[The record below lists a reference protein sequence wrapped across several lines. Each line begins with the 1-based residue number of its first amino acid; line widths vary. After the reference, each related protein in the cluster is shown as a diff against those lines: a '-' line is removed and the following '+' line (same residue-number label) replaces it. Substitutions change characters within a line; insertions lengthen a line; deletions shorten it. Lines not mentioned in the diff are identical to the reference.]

1 MAGNLVSSQPHG
13 PPTEQQVQITPFLGR
28 DAAFAPP
35 EPREEGV
42 NWGRYLSALR
52 RYRWLMLAIVLTGSG
67 AGVAVTRLIPPD
79 FNATTTVWVESG
91 DPARAGP
98 LRTNELL
105 DATGWVQLLQTPLV
119 YDPVVHKLRLY
130 IEPDLLRDSMAFTTF
145 DVSERFRTGQYTL
158 ELGEGVRQWTLRRRD
173 TEIERGAVGD
183 SIGRQLGWRWAP
195 TAQQLRGGKRDI
207 EFDLKDPRQVVTEL
221 NSNLRA
227 TMPEDGSFLKLT
239 LSSKDRYRVA
249 EVVNAI
255 SAEFVDIAADLKK
268 RKLTELRVALDSQVA
283 IAYQNLRN
291 AESQLKN
298 FQISTITAQRAGGPI
313 APGLASTTNQVTGSY
328 FQQRVQQDRI
338 KQDREQLEAVLARA
352 RAGAITVD
360 AFQTI
365 PSVNQAPQLKQ
376 SLADLTVREAD
387 LSALLQR
394 YTPEH
399 PVVLR
404 AQTQIDLLR
413 SQYIPQYAQ
422 ALVDQL
428 KLQEA
433 DLAVRIG
440 AAATE
445 LREIPEVTITE
456 SRLTRE
462 MSAADALYKMLAQR
476 LEEAKLSELSAIP
489 DVRVL
494 DPAVPPRRPASD
506 SAPKIIMMA
515 IAGSIGLAIGLA
527 LLLDQLDKRFRYP
540 EQVSTE
546 LGLPILGAIPAIKKS
561 RRGELGPEQAA
572 QVVEAFRTIRLNLAH
587 SYGAGG
593 PVALTISSPGPGD
606 GKSLVSSNL
615 AVSFAEAGY
624 RTVLIDG
631 DIRRGEIHR
640 MFGVDRRPG
649 LLDCLTAGATYD
661 QIIRPTSQ
669 RNLWVIACGT
679 RRHQGPE
686 LLGSAAMADLMAH
699 LKSQFNVVIVD
710 SPPLGAGIDPFV
722 LGTTTGHMMMVFRTG
737 ETDRQMAEAKLRLL
751 DRLPVRVLGAVLNEI
766 QAEGVYRYYSYLYGY
781 TTDEEPAQ
789 IAAQSE
795 GVANSAG

>member
-1 MAGNLVSSQPHG
+1 MAGHLVSSESRG
-13 PPTEQQVQITPFLGR
+13 LPPDQHVEITPFLRR
-28 DAAFAPP
+28 DEAFAPP
-35 EPREEGV
+35 EPREDGV

-52 RYRWLMLAIVLTGSG
+52 RYKWLMLAIVVTGSA
-67 AGVAVTRLIPPD
+67 AGVAVTRLTPPD
-79 FNATTTVWVESG
+79 FTATTTVWVESG

-98 LRTNELL
+98 LRTSELL

-130 IEPDLLRDSMAFTTF
+130 IEPKETRDSSAFTTF
-145 DVSERFRTGQYTL
+145 DVSERFRTGAYTL
-158 ELGEGVRQWTLRRRD
+158 ELVEGGRWILRRGD
-173 TEIERGAVGD
+173 TEVQRGAVGD
-183 SIGRQLGWRWAP
+183 SIGSGLGWRWAP
-195 TAQQLRGGKRDI
+195 TAQQLRGGPRDI
-207 EFDLKDPRQVVTEL
+207 VFKLKDPRQVQGEL
-221 NSNLRA
+221 SSKLRA
-227 TMPEDGSFLKLT
+227 NMLPDGSFLKLS
-239 LSSKDRYRVA
+239 LASKNRYRVA

-255 SAEFVDIAADLKK
+255 SNEFVEIAADLKK

-298 FQISTITAQRAGGPI
+298 FQISTITAQRSGVLPI
-313 APGLASTTNQVTGSY
+313 APGLATTTNQATGTY
-328 FQQRVQQDRI
+328 FQQQLAQDRI
-338 KQDREQLEAVLARA
+338 QQDREQLETVLSRA

-376 SLADLTVREAD
+376 ALADLMVREAD
-387 LSALLQR
+387 VSALLQR
-394 YTPEH
+394 YTAEH
-399 PVVLR
+399 PLVKQ
-404 AQTQIDLLR
+404 AQAQIDLLR
-413 SQYIPQYAQ
+413 GQYIPQYAQ
-422 ALVDQL
+422 ALIDQL
-428 KLQEA
+428 KIQEA
-433 DLAVRIG
+433 DLATRIS

-462 MSAADALYKMLAQR
+462 MAAADALYKMLAGR

-494 DPAVPPRRPASD
+494 DPAVPPQRPSSN

-515 IAGSIGLAIGLA
+515 FAASVGLAIALA

-593 PVALTISSPGPGD
+593 PVTLTISSPGPGD

-649 LLDCLTAGATYD
+649 LLDSLTAGATYD

-669 RNLWVIACGT
+669 RNLWVIPCGT

-686 LLGSAAMADLMAH
+686 LLGSTAMAELMAQ
-699 LKSQFNVVIVD
+699 LKSQFNVIIVD

-781 TTDEEPAQ
+781 TADEEPIQ
-789 IAAQSE
+789 IASQSADTAHRE
-795 GVANSAG
+795 S